1 MSSKIFEVY
10 ATDWCCD
17 CYRAR
22 YFLDQEHIPH
32 HWIDIDKSESARK
45 FVIEQNQ
52 GKIFVPT
59 IIFQDGSMLIEPTT
73 LRLLLMS
80 RRMNVM

>member
-1 MSSKIFEVY
+1 MSSKVIKVY
-10 ATDWCCD
+10 ATDWCGD

-22 YFLDQEHIPH
+22 YFMDQEHIQY

-45 FVIEQNQ
+45 FGMEQNQ
-52 GKIFVPT
+52 GKIIVPT

-73 LRLLLMS
+73 NELIEKLGLGK
-80 RRMNVM
+80 